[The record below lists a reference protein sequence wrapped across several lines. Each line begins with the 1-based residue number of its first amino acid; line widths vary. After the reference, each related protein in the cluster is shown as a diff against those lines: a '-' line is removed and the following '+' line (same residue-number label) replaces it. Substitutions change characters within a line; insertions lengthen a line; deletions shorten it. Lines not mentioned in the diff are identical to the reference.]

1 MKIDLA
7 KLEAAIEA
15 SPLSARNFYGAFG
28 GKRRVHAWAKK
39 CNPRYM
45 AGVARVLRV
54 DIASLLVD
62 PPKTVAD
69 AVTVEE
75 VVIAVPEPPK
85 VEKKKKSP
93 SQMNKEELIVLAHKL
108 DENIDLPD
116 KATKKELRAIIKGL
130 K

>member
-45 AGVARVLRV
+45 AGVARALRV

-62 PPKTVAD
+62 PPTREGKTAD
-69 AVTVEE
+69 IKFEEGLLVE
-75 VVIAVPEPPK
+75 AKP
-85 VEKKKKSP
+85 KKKSP

-108 DENIDLPD
+108 DEDIDLPD
-116 KATKKELRAIIKGL
+116 KATKKELREIIKGL